1 MLNMLQKNYNFTTSS
16 DPISI
21 GLSSAPA
28 VLINITFN
36 WTNIGYA
43 YFLSELI
50 FWHEIL
56 TSPYKTTNPK

>member
-1 MLNMLQKNYNFTTSS
+1 MLQKNYNFTTSS

-36 WTNIGYA
+36 
-43 YFLSELI
+43 
-50 FWHEIL
+50 
-56 TSPYKTTNPK
+56 

>member
-50 FWHEIL
+50 FLAWNTDITL
-56 TSPYKTTNPK
+56 QNYIP